1 MSIEQF
7 KTLLENSTGLTDEFK
22 KSAEP
27 IFQEAVESAVSAR
40 LDEECRKAVEKAL
53 AESER
58 PSESVKEIKESFAK
72 ELSKSADKIAAL
84 EESIESMEA
93 EHKTELESVMEQ
105 VDAMA
110 EAKSA
115 EMQEQLMSR
124 IDTYLDYVVEDF
136 VKGAKDK
143 LVERKQSDI
152 SEAFLCDL
160 GDLFEQYNIEK
171 PEGYGSIKEELE
183 GLKIELARA
192 NKDLSEQLQARADLE
207 EEILQR
213 DQQAAVR
220 RIAEEKG
227 LSEADRGRLENLME
241 GFSGEFGDFTKKAD
255 TLASAL
261 QEEVSSEAPKSFVT
275 ESAVISSGKPE
286 EKPLTEAAML
296 AARMRRLY
304 Q

>member
-27 IFQEAVESAVSAR
+27 IFQEAVEAAVSAR
-40 LDEECRKAVEKAL
+40 LDEECRKAVAKAL
-53 AESER
+53 SEAA
-58 PSESVKEIKESFAK
+58 PSESVKEIKESFTK

-93 EHKTELESVMEQ
+93 EHKSELESVMEQ

-115 EMQEQLMSR
+115 EMQEQMMSR
-124 IDTYLDYVVEDF
+124 INTYLDYVVEDF
-136 VKGAKDK
+136 VKGAHDK

-160 GDLFEQYNIEK
+160 GELFEQYNIEK
-171 PEGYGSIKEELE
+171 PEGYGSMKEELE

-227 LSEADRGRLENLME
+227 LSEAERGRLESLME
-241 GFSGEFGDFTKKAD
+241 GFSGDFDNFSKKAD

-261 QEEVSSEAPKSFVT
+261 QEEVSPEAPKSFVT
-275 ESAVISSGKPE
+275 ESAVISGKSE
-286 EKPLTEAAML
+286 QKPLTEAAML